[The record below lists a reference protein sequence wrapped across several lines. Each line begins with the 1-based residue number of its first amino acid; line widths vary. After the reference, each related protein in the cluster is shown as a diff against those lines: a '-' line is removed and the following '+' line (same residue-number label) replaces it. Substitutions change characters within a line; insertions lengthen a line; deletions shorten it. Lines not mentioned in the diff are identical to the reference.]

1 MHMTIREYRVPA
13 NQVDEVARRV
23 DEDWVDKIRAMPG
36 FVSYHVVKARAD
48 QLVSL
53 AAFLDEGSGRKAAE
67 ASAEWVGAWLM
78 DLDVE
83 FLDMRQGPVVAHA
96 GP

>member
-23 DEDWVDKIRAMPG
+23 DDDWVDKIRAMPG
-36 FVSYHVVKARAD
+36 FISYHVVKARSD

-53 AAFLDEGSGRKAAE
+53 AAFATEENAARAAE

-83 FLDMRQGPVVAHA
+83 FVEMRQGPVVAHA

>member
-1 MHMTIREYRVPA
+1 MPA

-23 DEDWVDKIRAMPG
+23 DENWVDQIRSMPG
-36 FVSYHVVKARAD
+36 FISYHVVKAGSD

-53 AAFLDEGSGRKAAE
+53 AAFATEENALQAAE
-67 ASAEWVGAWLM
+67 ASAEWVGAWLL

-83 FLDMRQGPVVAHA
+83 FLEMRQGPVVAHA